1 LGHDVASL
9 LIAPSA
15 TRDRLTDNVFIGE
28 ADNDPVGLIERALDV
43 TVVAEPIHARIRA
56 AVKEGKLDGSV
67 APDAAPDTLAVRAV
81 AAGLITADEAR
92 VLAKHHALVARVIA
106 VDDFDRDLG
115 ASLLVPAIQALQR
128 HAERM
133 RAAA

>member
-1 LGHDVASL
+1 VAKL

-15 TRDRLTDNVFIGE
+15 TRDRLTDNVFIGDDE
-28 ADNDPVGLIERALDV
+28 NDPVGLLERALV
-43 TVVAEPIHARIRA
+43 ATMEAEPIHAKIRHA
-56 AVKEGKLDGSV
+56 IRDGRLDGRFHPEASQEQL
-67 APDAAPDTLAVRAV
+67 THRAV
-81 AAGLITADEAR
+81 VLGVITEDESR

-115 ASLLVPAIQALQR
+115 ASLLVPALQALQR
-128 HAERM
+128 QAERM